1 MATSAKRAELLAP
14 AGSWDSMVAAVQSGA
29 DAVYM
34 GAGAFNARRSA
45 KNFDDE
51 SFPRAVAYCHLRGV
65 KVYLTLNTLVTD
77 RELTECARIARMASD
92 AGVDAILV
100 QDWGVL
106 AMLKK
111 AVPDVPLHASTQMS
125 LFTLGGVK
133 EAARLSMERAVL
145 AREMSREEIGHI
157 CSNSPIEI
165 ETFLHGALCMC
176 YSGQCAMSALIGSR
190 SGNRGRC
197 AQPCRLPYS
206 VDGNDKG
213 YPLSLKD
220 SCLADY
226 AVEMGEMGVACL
238 KLEGRMKRPEYV
250 AVITDIYSRILKENR
265 CPTAKEHRDL
275 ADAFSRSGFTDGY
288 YQGKKGPHMFGTRP
302 ENMPEPTELFAAARA
317 LYEKE
322 DRRTVSVFFDLQ
334 VKRGKAISLTA
345 WDEAGNTIT
354 VTGAVPE
361 EARNRAVTAEELC
374 ARLQKTGGTAFTLE
388 NCTADVDEG
397 LSLSASAVN
406 ALRRE
411 ALAALEEKRTAPPA
425 RRSFPYTAPGK
436 SKNSSILPRYTC
448 SVADPKQ
455 MTAELCALRPAIL
468 YFPLE
473 KLHEMPLSL
482 AHEETELCAL
492 LPRVW
497 KDQDEEH
504 LISLLKEAKALGT
517 ASCAAG
523 NIGHLSLA
531 KAADIPVRGDFGLN
545 VFNSGSMEFLK
556 DEGLLSA
563 TVSFE
568 LRREQIRDLKK
579 CVEAEAIV
587 YGRLPLMIMENCVIC
602 NEVGCS
608 CKDGPHYLTDRT
620 GERFPLMS
628 AFGCR
633 NEIENA
639 HVLYLGDKANDFT
652 SLGLSYARLRFTTE
666 SGAEC
671 AAILKGYM
679 DGSSQPPQNMTRG
692 LFYRG
697 VE

>member
-1 MATSAKRAELLAP
+1 MAASAKRAELLAP
-14 AGSWDSMVAAVQSGA
+14 AGSWESMVAAVQSGA

-51 SFPRAVAYCHLRGV
+51 TFPRAVAYCHLRGV

-77 RELTECARIARMASD
+77 RELPECARIARMASD

-106 AMLKK
+106 SMLKK

-125 LFTLGGVK
+125 LFTLGGVE
-133 EAARLSMERAVL
+133 EAARLGMERAVL
-145 AREMSREEIGHI
+145 AREMSREEIAHI
-157 CSNSPIEI
+157 CREASIEI

-206 VDGNDKG
+206 VDGKEKG
-213 YPLSLKD
+213 HPLSLKD

-226 AVEMGEMGVACL
+226 AVEMSDMGVACL
-238 KLEGRMKRPEYV
+238 KLEGRMKRAEYV
-250 AVITDIYSRILKENR
+250 AVITDIYARILRENR
-265 CPTAKEHRDL
+265 RPTAKEHRDL
-275 ADAFSRSGFTDGY
+275 AEAFSRSGFTDGY

-302 ENMPEPTELFAAARA
+302 ENTPEPTALFAAARA

-322 DRRTVSVFFDLQ
+322 DRRTVPVRFTLS
-334 VKRGKAISLTA
+334 VKRGEAITLTA
-345 WDEAGNTIT
+345 CDDLDHT
-354 VTGAVPE
+354 VTVSAPPPE
-361 EARNRAVTAEELC
+361 EARNRAVTAEDLC
-374 ARLQKTGGTAFTLE
+374 QRLQKTGGTVFTAVE
-388 NCTADVDEG
+388 CAADVAEG
-397 LSLSASAVN
+397 LSVSASVIN

-411 ALAALEEKRTAPPA
+411 ALSQLEAQRTAPPV
-425 RRSFPYTAPGK
+425 RRFLPYTAPAKGK
-436 SKNSSILPRYTC
+436 NGSAAPRLTC
-448 SVADPKQ
+448 SVMEGKQ
-455 MTAELCALRPAIL
+455 MTKALCDQLPAIV

-482 AHEETELCAL
+482 AHGETELCAL

-497 KDQDEEH
+497 KDGDEAQ
-504 LISLLKEAKALGT
+504 LIALLKEAKAMGVR
-517 ASCAAG
+517 SCGAG

-531 KAADIPVRGDFGLN
+531 RAAELPVRADFGMN
-545 VFNSGSMEFLK
+545 VFNSGSMQFLK

-568 LRREQIRDLKK
+568 LRREQIRDLQKPIA
-579 CVEAEAIV
+579 AEAIV

-602 NEVGCS
+602 NSVGCS

-620 GERFPLMS
+620 GERFPLLS

-639 HVLYLGDKANDFT
+639 HVLYLGDKVSDFT

-666 SGAEC
+666 SGEEC
-671 AAILKGYM
+671 AAIFRGYTE
-679 DGSSQPPQNMTRG
+679 GNAQPPKNMTRG

>member
-14 AGSWDSMVAAVQSGA
+14 AGSWDAMVAAVQSGA

-45 KNFDDE
+45 KNFDE
-51 SFPRAVAYCHLRGV
+51 ETFPRAVAYCHLRGV

-77 RELTECARIARMASD
+77 RELSECARVARMASE

-106 AMLKK
+106 SMLKK
-111 AVPDVPLHASTQMS
+111 SLPDVPLHASTQMS
-125 LFTLGGVK
+125 LFTLGGVE
-133 EAARLSMERAVL
+133 EAARLGMERAVL
-145 AREMSREEIGHI
+145 AREMSREEIAHI
-157 CSNSPIEI
+157 CREASIEI

-176 YSGQCAMSALIGSR
+176 YSGQCAMSALIGTR

-197 AQPCRLPYS
+197 AQPCRLPYD
-206 VDGNDKG
+206 VDGGNKAH
-213 YPLSLKD
+213 PLSLKD

-226 AVEMGEMGVACL
+226 AAEMSEMGVACL
-238 KLEGRMKRPEYV
+238 KLEGRMKRAEYV
-250 AVITDIYSRILKENR
+250 AVITDIYSRILRENR
-265 CPTAKEHRDL
+265 RPTPQEHRDL
-275 ADAFSRSGFTDGY
+275 AEAFSRSGFTDGY

-302 ENMPEPTELFAAARA
+302 ENTPEPTALFAAARA

-322 DRRTVSVFFDLQ
+322 DRRTVPVSFALT
-334 VKRGKAISLTA
+334 VKRGEDVTLTA
-345 WDEAGNTIT
+345 ADDLNHT
-354 VTGAVPE
+354 VTVSAPPPE
-361 EARNRAVTAEELC
+361 EARNRAVTPEELC
-374 ARLQKTGGTAFTLE
+374 TRLQKTGGTAFKAAH
-388 NCTADVDEG
+388 CTAHVEEG

-411 ALAALEEKRTAPPA
+411 ALSLLEAKRTAPPA
-425 RRSFPYTAPGK
+425 RRALPYSAPIK
-436 SKNSSILPRYTC
+436 RKNRTEAPRLTC
-448 SVADPKQ
+448 SIMTPEQ
-455 MTAELCALRPAIL
+455 MTKALCDARPAIL

-482 AHEETELCAL
+482 AHSETELCAL
-492 LPRVW
+492 LPRIW
-497 KDQDEEH
+497 RDGDEAH
-504 LISLLKEAKALGT
+504 LISLLKEAKAMGIT
-517 ASCAAG
+517 SCGAG
-523 NIGHLSLA
+523 NLGHLPLA
-531 KAADIPVRGDFGLN
+531 REAGLPIRGDFGLN
-545 VFNSGSMEFLK
+545 IFNSASMAFLK
-556 DEGLLSA
+556 GEGLLSA

-568 LRREQIRDLKK
+568 LRREQIRDLQKPIG
-579 CVEAEAIV
+579 AEAIV
-587 YGRLPLMIMENCVIC
+587 YGRLPLMIMENCVIK

-608 CKDGPHYLTDRT
+608 CKDVSHYLTDRT
-620 GERFPLMS
+620 GERFPLLG

-639 HVLYLGDKANDFT
+639 HVLFLGDKAADFA

-666 SGAEC
+666 TGEEC
-671 AAILKGYM
+671 AAIFRGHLE
-679 DGSSQPPQNMTRG
+679 GSPQPPKNMTRG

>member
-1 MATSAKRAELLAP
+1 
-14 AGSWDSMVAAVQSGA
+14 MVAAVQSGA

-77 RELTECARIARMASD
+77 RELPECARIARMASD

-125 LFTLGGVK
+125 LFTLGGVE
-133 EAARLSMERAVL
+133 EAARLGMERAVL

-157 CSNSPIEI
+157 CREASIEI

-206 VDGNDKG
+206 VDGKEKG

-226 AVEMGEMGVACL
+226 AVEMSEMGVACL

-250 AVITDIYSRILKENR
+250 AVITDIYSRILRENR
-265 CPTAKEHRDL
+265 HPTAQEHRDL
-275 ADAFSRSGFTDGY
+275 AEAFSRSGFTDGY
-288 YQGKKGPHMFGTRP
+288 YQGKKGHHMFGTRP
-302 ENMPEPTELFAAARA
+302 ENMPEPTALFAAARA

-322 DRRTVSVFFDLQ
+322 GRRTAGVRFDLR
-334 VKRGKAISLTA
+334 VKRGENVSLTA
-345 WDEAGNTIT
+345 CDDLDHT
-354 VTGAVPE
+354 VTVAGPVPE
-361 EARNRAVTAEELC
+361 EARNRAVTAEDLC
-374 ARLQKTGGTAFTLE
+374 ARMQKTGGTAFTAE
-388 NCTADVDEG
+388 KCSADVDEG

-411 ALAALEEKRTAPPA
+411 ALAALEEKRTALPQ
-425 RRSFPYTAPGK
+425 RRSFPYHAPSKG
-436 SKNSSILPRYTC
+436 KNSSEPPRFTC
-448 SVADPKQ
+448 SVMKPEQ

-473 KLHEMPLSL
+473 KLRDMPLSL

-497 KDQDEEH
+497 KDQDEAH
-504 LISLLKEAKALGT
+504 LISLLKEAKEMGV

-531 KAADIPVRGDFGLN
+531 KTAGLPIRGDFGLN
-545 VFNSGSMEFLK
+545 VFNSGSMRFLQ
-556 DEGLLSA
+556 DEGFLSA

-568 LRREQIRDLKK
+568 LRREQIRDLQKP
-579 CVEAEAIV
+579 VAAEAIV

-602 NEVGCS
+602 NSAGCS
-608 CKDGPHYLTDRT
+608 CKDGPHHLTDRT

-639 HVLYLGDKANDFT
+639 HVLYLGDKVSDFT

-666 SGAEC
+666 SPEEC
-671 AAILKGYM
+671 AAIFRGYAE
-679 DGSSQPPQNMTRG
+679 GNAQPPQNMTRG